1 MNENGFLI
9 MSIALGIIFIIIS
22 FVLKD
27 KGNKKEL
34 REDVEEEMKPDS
46 NFLDHEEMIAEIDH
60 KIFELNDYS
69 SFIKKELNDKHKELL
84 FLYQLI
90 TEKEK
95 NINKLAKTSIRK
107 LEEGTELAES
117 IIKPQTM
124 EFQEEIVDNTIKNS
138 NKEIFDLYEKGYSVT
153 DIAKTLAIGK
163 GEVKLIL
170 DLGINKRN

>member
-1 MNENGFLI
+1 MNDNVFVI
-9 MSIALGIIFIIIS
+9 ISIGLGILFIIIS

-27 KGNKKEL
+27 KGSKKEVMV
-34 REDVEEEMKPDS
+34 EEEEEMKSVS
-46 NFLDHEEMIAEIDH
+46 NFLDQEDMIAEIDH
-60 KIFELNDYS
+60 KILELNEYS

-95 NINKLAKTSIRK
+95 NINKLAKTSIRR
-107 LEEGTELAES
+107 LEEGTGVSES
-117 IIKPQTM
+117 KQEQQSR
-124 EFQEEIVDNTIKNS
+124 EFKEDIVDATIKNN
-138 NKEIFDLYEKGYSVT
+138 NKEIFDLYEKGHSIT

-170 DLGINKRN
+170 DLGIKKNN